1 MGQKLIFLDLDGV
14 LVTRRPGVFE
24 THLLQNLKKVVEA
37 TGAKIVL
44 SSDWRRHAPAR
55 EEARRALRSLGLDFI
70 GTTPCLS
77 AYIAQRPTE
86 ILQWKKEH
94 CEKIRRENL
103 EPVTSWIAIDD
114 RLLLEERHGSALRGH
129 FVHTNPVRGFCE
141 QSAEEAIRLLQK
153 EIAPTP
159 TKDFYQGTKSATAP
173 PAVGDHDAGPAVLTM
188 RRRMAE
194 QQLNGNAARA
204 ASVAGNRDMQD
215 RMPRALLREIP
226 KRLHGVMD
234 DSLVDHRS
242 LAAQRIHNR
251 GGTPQGHITKRRSAS
266 VASGR

>member
-24 THLLQNLKKVVEA
+24 QHLLLNLKRVVEA

-77 AYIAQRPTE
+77 PYLPQRPTE
-86 ILQWKKEH
+86 ILQWKKEY

-103 EPVTSWIAIDD
+103 EPLTSWIAIDD
-114 RLLLEERHGSALRGH
+114 RPLLEERHGSLLQGH
-129 FVHTNPVRGFCE
+129 FVHTNPVRGFCD
-141 QSAEEAIRLLQK
+141 QSADEAIQLLQK
-153 EIAPTP
+153 EMAPTP
-159 TKDFYQGTKSATAP
+159 TKDFQQDGKSATAP
-173 PAVGDHDAGPAVLTM
+173 PALGDHCAGPAVLTM

-194 QQLNGNAARA
+194 QQLNGPPARA
-204 ASVAGNRDMQD
+204 AGRSGSPDIQG

-234 DSLVDHRS
+234 DSLIDHR
-242 LAAQRIHNR
+242 LFAAQRMHNR
-251 GGTPQGHITKRRSAS
+251 GGTPNSHVRRRSA
-266 VASGR
+266 GR